1 MLADLKHDL
10 EDAQRSLD
18 AARKEADLLATQIED
33 KKIELKVL
41 HRAASAKRTQVVE
54 VRGEHFQRGPWRCRD
69 ALRSLSKVH
78 VQGAGESLMQAQ
90 TSGLTEVAG
99 RL

>member
-18 AARKEADLLATQIED
+18 IARRDADLLATQIED

-41 HRAASAKRTQVVE
+41 HRAASSKRTQVVE
-54 VRGEHFQRGPWRCRD
+54 VRGNSQRRAHGTAGVHCIVSVKRMSMVD
-69 ALRSLSKVH
+69 LR
-78 VQGAGESLMQAQ
+78 A
-90 TSGLTEVAG
+90 
-99 RL
+99 